1 MPDSEGPWTK
11 AGVIIGATSGLL
23 GLIIAYIGVA
33 LAAHWVPFAQAVPAP
48 SSLVTTSPSTTT
60 SPTIPGGHETE
71 SPSPAINPSGS
82 PAPLA
87 AMYYGVITYSNGGY
101 TSNLQLC
108 RLTDA
113 DGQLSG
119 DLVIWNGP
127 GSGSFSGSTDGTS
140 HISFSV
146 SHPFGEYGVMDFT
159 GSISKNGTMIGTFTI
174 TNPHQQGNWNAHSS
188 PAFQSSQC

>member
-48 SSLVTTSPSTTT
+48 SSLVTTSPSMTT
-60 SPTIPGGHETE
+60 SPTIPGGRGTE
-71 SPSPAINPSGS
+71 SPSPTINPSGS
-82 PAPLA
+82 PGPLA
-87 AMYYGVITYSNGGY
+87 AMYYGVITYPNGGY
-101 TSNLQLC
+101 TSKLQLC

-119 DLVIWNGP
+119 DLVIWSGP
-127 GSGSFSGSTDGTS
+127 GSGSFSGSIDGTS
-140 HISFSV
+140 HISFAV
-146 SHPFGEYGVMDFT
+146 SNPSGEYGVMNFT
-159 GSISKNGTMIGTFTI
+159 GSISKNGTMSGAFII
-174 TNPHQQGNWNAHSS
+174 TNPRQQGSWNAHSN